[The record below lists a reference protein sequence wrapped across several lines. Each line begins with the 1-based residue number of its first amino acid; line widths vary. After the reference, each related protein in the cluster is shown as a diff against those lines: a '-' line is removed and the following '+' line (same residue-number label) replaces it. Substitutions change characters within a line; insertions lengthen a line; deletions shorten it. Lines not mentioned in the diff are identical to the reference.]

1 MQKLIESVGA
11 LTAKERRALAVMLKQ
26 KGINLYGIAP
36 MFRRDPQEPLLL
48 SYAQQRQWFLWQLE
62 PQAAT
67 YNIPLAL
74 GLRGTLERS
83 ALARA
88 LAQVVARHESLRTVF
103 VETPEGVR
111 QQVLAPF
118 AVELPVHEL
127 AAYAGGDVDARTEAF
142 LLAESGQGFDLAKGP
157 LLRAALLERATDDH
171 VLSLVLHHVV
181 ADAWSLQVLLE
192 ELARCYTAN
201 VQGAEAKLPA
211 LPVQYPDYA
220 LWQRQWMD
228 NGERERQLAYWGTQ
242 LADADQVL
250 QLPCDRPRPALPS
263 HAGGSVDAG
272 PGPQLAARLKALASE
287 QGVTLFV
294 LLLAAYQALLQR
306 LSGQQDIRVGVPNAN
321 RGRNETERLVGF
333 FVNTQVMRAQ
343 VRGDLPF
350 TALLAEAREA
360 ALQAQQHQ
368 DLPFEQLL
376 ETLHTERSLSHSALF
391 QVMFNHQRESRGAA
405 ATASTGLQLR
415 PLTQPVRSSK
425 FDLTLN
431 TLEHE
436 QGLDATLIYAS
447 ELFDAASAERIA
459 EQWRRVLQA
468 ICDDPQVR
476 IEALPLLESGQRLAL
491 LEAGEGA
498 REAFCASD
506 VVQLF
511 RAQAARHPQR
521 IALVA
526 AGQQMT
532 YAELEQRSE
541 RLAAYLQGC
550 GVGPE
555 IPVALALDRC
565 INLPLAILAVFK
577 AGGAYVPVDPD
588 AAAQRL
594 PEVLANCGAAL
605 LLSETHWLAQWTLP
619 VEVQALA
626 LDTLELA
633 GAPVPRPVALLAEQC
648 AYVIHTSGST
658 GRPKGVMVSH
668 GALANY
674 VQAVLRRLPMT
685 QVQSMALVS
694 SVAADLGH
702 TTLFGALCAGCT
714 LHLIDADAAMDAAAM
729 GRAMAGVDGLKI
741 VPSHLAALLDG
752 AVDAAQLPQRL
763 LVLGGEGAAPTLLA
777 RIAQLAPQCQVF
789 NHYGPTEATVGV
801 LAGLLDPGLPGLGQ
815 PLANCT
821 VRLLDDGLQPVAE
834 GLTGELYIGGAGL
847 ARGYL
852 GQPGLTAERFVPDP
866 HGVPGQRLYRSGDGV
881 RLVRGSLCYQGR
893 LDDQVKI
900 RGYRVEPAEV
910 AASLRALPGVRDAV
924 VLSVAGERGQQL
936 VAYVVGEVDGAQC
949 LAQLRERL
957 PEYLVPAHLLTLE
970 RLPLTANG
978 KLDRRALPQPQAAA
992 QRLYSAPQGEVELRI
1007 AQIWQDLLKVE
1018 RVGRQD
1024 NFFELGGDSI
1034 ISIQVVSRAREAGL
1048 LLNPKQLFL
1057 HQTVQGLAQVAERGQ
1072 AQAPVARG
1080 PERGIMPLLPIQAM
1094 FFASAVIDR
1103 HHWNQSVLL
1112 SVARP
1117 LQARALEQALQALV
1131 QHHDA
1136 LRLGFTEHDDG
1147 WRAEHRLAELAAPLL
1162 WQREVADAQAMH
1174 DECEVAQRSL
1184 DLAAGPLL
1192 RAVLFQLADGQQ
1204 RLLLVGHHLVVDGVS
1219 WRILLEDLQLAYQQA
1234 AEGQALTFAP
1244 RTSSFKHWAERLQ
1257 AQALSGALSAQ
1268 ADYWL
1273 GQPLPADLPAANP
1286 ACVPLQREASTVYS
1300 RLDADTTRRL
1310 LQEAPSAYRTRIQEL
1325 LLAALARV
1333 ICKWTGQA
1341 DTQVLL
1347 EGHGRE
1353 ALFDDVDLTRSVG
1366 WFTTKYPLALTPQ
1379 ATLGATIQAVKE
1391 QVRAV
1396 PDNGI
1401 GYGVLRYLGEPSTR
1415 AAFAGRALPRITF
1428 NYLGQFDNSFVA
1440 DAPGQAPLFGV
1451 AREASGSERSADT
1464 PLGNWL
1470 TLNGQVFDGQLSIGW
1485 IFSPRM
1491 FDAAQ
1496 VQGLAEA
1503 FGEQLRELVRHCCD
1517 PANAGLTPADVPL
1530 ARLSQA
1536 QLALLPV
1543 PAREVA
1549 DIYPLSPMQ
1558 QGMLFHSLEADA
1570 AALYINQ
1577 TCVPV
1582 EGLDVPRFAAAW
1594 DQALACHDVL
1604 RTRFWQHSG
1613 LAEPLQIVCRTAP
1626 SLVRVLDWRQRPVS
1640 EQALQALA
1648 EADCQEGFDPQQGP
1662 LMRVTVV
1669 RLDERRCHLIWTR
1682 HHILMD
1688 GWSSS
1693 RLLGEVLQAYQGRP
1707 VQAEGRFGDY
1717 IAWLQRQ
1724 GDAQGLEAF
1733 WRRQLAELDEVTE
1746 LAASCWPR
1754 PPAELVGHAALYL
1767 EWDTARTTQLRQAA
1781 QQLRVT
1787 PNTLIQGA
1795 WLLLLQ
1801 RFTGQ
1806 RRVCFGAT
1814 VAGRPASLP
1823 QAGSMLGL
1831 FINTLPIVQA
1841 PRPEQTVQAWLG
1853 ELQAANLEVREHEH
1867 ASLADIQRWAGQ
1879 AGRSLFDSI
1888 VVFENYPVDERLEEA
1903 VDGALRF
1910 GAATGRDVT
1919 NYPMDLAVNLGQ
1931 TLSIEFL
1938 YLRNRFTEASV
1949 ASIRAGFE
1957 RLLEGLLAAPE
1968 QPLGRLVLLAAE
1980 APQAGNELGPQGQ
1993 ALPLLVRLQE
2003 HARQRPQAPAL
2014 VCGDE
2019 RLSYAELERRANQLA
2034 QVLLARGVVAESR
2047 VGVALNR
2054 SVHTVVAFY
2063 AVLKTGAA
2071 YVPLDIDYPQERL
2084 QWIIDDSAMQHL
2096 ITQASL
2102 AERLPHTAAQRVELD
2117 RLDWQT
2123 LPAAAPRQSID
2134 EAQLAY
2140 LIYTSGSTG
2149 KPKGVAVTRGP
2160 LAMHCQAIIELYE
2173 MGPAT
2178 RELLFMSFAF
2188 DGAQE
2193 RWLSTLCAGGCL
2205 VLRDDALW
2213 TPEQTWDAL
2222 HAQAIDI
2229 ACFPPAY
2236 LKQLAEFAEQAGD
2249 PPPVRIYCFG
2259 GDAVAD
2265 ETFEQVRR
2273 SLRPQWITNGYGP
2286 TETVVTP
2293 MLWKAGADAHCQ
2305 AAYAPIGHRV
2315 GNRSLYVLDAQLDP
2329 LPDGVAGELY
2339 IGGEGLARGYH
2350 QRPGLTAERFVASPF
2365 EAGGRLYRTGDLV
2378 RRRADGLID
2387 YLGRLDHQVKIRG
2400 FRIEL
2405 GEVEARLRA
2414 LPGVEDSLVLAR
2426 DSEAGKRLVGYVLG
2440 APDLS
2445 GDDLR
2450 AALREQMPDY
2460 MVPVQILW
2468 LPAWPLNPAGK
2479 VDRLA
2484 LPDADLRA
2492 KAYVAPRNAL
2502 ERLLAQI
2509 WQDVLEIEQVG
2520 ITDNFFELGGDS
2532 LRTLK
2537 VLSKVRS
2544 QVQQPFELKLR
2555 DMLARPTIA
2564 QLSGYEEGVGGLD
2577 PLLALNSGD
2586 NGLPPLFCLHA
2597 GFGTVFDY
2605 EPLARRLEGHYRV
2618 FGLQC
2623 RMLLDRDWQDD
2634 DLASM
2639 AIDYAQY
2646 IRQRQPLGPYKLLGW
2661 SLGGSLA
2668 LLVAAELEKQGQTV
2682 AFLGLVDSFIPY
2694 AQAPA
2699 QDDWRDDLPAFL
2711 QQTCA
2716 VNVARERLPVHQP
2729 DLDALARLF
2738 ESLCQGR
2745 GADGF
2750 AADELARAYQVGL
2763 RLKALSR
2770 QPVALPR
2777 TRCAAQLWWRGD
2789 LPATLVESFEA
2800 SLHCA
2805 AAHARVSAGHY
2816 DMLADAS
2823 LLEQLQQRLALP
2835 VQS

>member
-74 GLRGTLERS
+74 GLRGALDRA

-118 AVELPVHEL
+118 AVALPVHQL
-127 AAYAGGDVDARTEAF
+127 AACADGDVEARTEAF
-142 LLAESGQGFDLAKGP
+142 LLSESGQGFDLAKGP

-201 VQGAEAKLPA
+201 VQGGEANLPA

-250 QLPCDRPRPALPS
+250 QLPCDRPRPLLPS
-263 HAGGSVDAG
+263 HAGASVDAS
-272 PGPQLAARLKALASE
+272 PGPQLAAQLKALAAD

-350 TALLAEAREA
+350 TVLLAEVREA
-360 ALQAQQHQ
+360 ALQAQQYQ

-376 ETLHTERSLSHSALF
+376 ETLHTERSLSHAALF

-405 ATASTGLQLR
+405 ATVSTGLQLR

-447 ELFDAASAERIA
+447 ELFDADTAERIA
-459 EQWRRVLQA
+459 GQWRQVLQA

-476 IEALPLLESGQRLAL
+476 IEALPLLAAEQRQAL
-491 LEAGEGA
+491 LEAGQGTPQ
-498 REAFCASD
+498 AFCADS
-506 VVQLF
+506 VLQLF
-511 RAQAARHPQR
+511 RAQAAQHPQR

-526 AGQQMT
+526 AGQQLS

-541 RLAAYLQGC
+541 HLAAWLQAH

-555 IPVALALDRC
+555 TPVALALDRG

-594 PEVLANCGAAL
+594 PEVLASSGATL
-605 LLSETHWLAQWTLP
+605 LLSETAWLGQWRLP
-619 VEVQALA
+619 AGVQALA

-633 GAPVPRPVALLAEQC
+633 AAPALRPVALAREQC

-674 VQAVLRRLPMT
+674 VQAVLQRLP

-714 LHLIDADAAMDAAAM
+714 LHLIAADAAMDAQAM
-729 GRAMAGVDGLKI
+729 ARAMVGVQALKI

-763 LVLGGEGAAPTLLA
+763 LVLGGEGAAPALLA

-801 LAGLLDPGLPGLGQ
+801 LAGLLDPDLPGLGQ
-815 PLANCT
+815 PLANCV
-821 VRLLDDGLQPVAE
+821 VRLLDDGLQPVAD
-834 GLTGELYIGGAGL
+834 GTTGELYIGGAGL
-847 ARGYL
+847 ARGYI

-866 HGVPGQRLYRSGDGV
+866 HGAPGQRLYRSGDGV
-881 RLVRGSLCYQGR
+881 RRLRGRLCYQGR

-900 RGYRVEPAEV
+900 RGYRVEPGEV
-910 AASLRALPGVRDAV
+910 AASLRALPGVQDAV
-924 VLSVAGERGQQL
+924 VLAMASERGQQL
-936 VAYVVGEVDGAQC
+936 VAYVVGAVDGGQC
-949 LAQLRERL
+949 LAQLRARL
-957 PEYLVPAHLLTLE
+957 PDYLVPAHLLTLE

-1072 AQAPVARG
+1072 AQAPLARG
-1080 PERGIMPLLPIQAM
+1080 PECGAMPLLPIQAM
-1094 FFASAVIDR
+1094 FFASAVVDR

-1117 LQARALEQALQALV
+1117 LQAQALEQALQALV

-1136 LRLGFTEHDDG
+1136 LRLGFTEHADG
-1147 WRAEHRLAELAAPLL
+1147 WRAEHRVAEVVAPLL

-1174 DECEVAQRSL
+1174 DACEAAQRSL

-1192 RAVLFQLADGQQ
+1192 RAVLLQLADGQQ
-1204 RLLLVGHHLVVDGVS
+1204 RLLLVAHHLVVDGVS

-1234 AEGQALTFAP
+1234 AEGQAPAFAP
-1244 RTSSFKHWAERLQ
+1244 RTTSFKHWAERLQ
-1257 AQALSGALSAQ
+1257 AQALGGALSAH

-1286 ACVPLQREASTVYS
+1286 ACVPLQREARTVYS

-1333 ICKWTGQA
+1333 ICQWTGQA

-1379 ATLGATIQAVKE
+1379 ASLGATIQAVKE

-1401 GYGVLRYLGEPSTR
+1401 GYGVLRYLGEPATR

-1428 NYLGQFDNSFVA
+1428 NYLGQFDNSFAA

-1485 IFSPRM
+1485 IFSPQM

-1503 FGEQLRELVRHCCD
+1503 FGDQLRELVRHCCD

-1626 SLVRVLDWRQRPVS
+1626 SLVRVLDWRQRTVS

-1648 EADCQEGFDPQQGP
+1648 EADCQEGFDLQQGP

-1669 RLDERRCHLIWTR
+1669 RLDDQRCQLIWTR

-1707 VQAEGRFGDY
+1707 VQAQGRFGDY

-1767 EWDTARTTQLRQAA
+1767 EWDAARTTQLRQAA

-1841 PRPEQTVQAWLG
+1841 PRPEQTVQAWLA

-1888 VVFENYPVDERLEEA
+1888 VVFENYPVDERLEEV

-1910 GAATGRDVT
+1910 GPATGRDVT

-1968 QPLGRLVLLAAE
+1968 QPLGRLAMLAAQ
-1980 APQAGNELGPQGQ
+1980 APQAGNALSPQGQ
-1993 ALPLLVRLQE
+1993 AMPLLARLQE

-2019 RLSYAELERRANQLA
+2019 CLSYAELERRANQLA
-2034 QVLLARGVVAESR
+2034 QVLLARGVLAESR

-2054 SVHTVVAFY
+2054 SVQTVVAFY

-2096 ITQASL
+2096 VTQASL

-2123 LPAAAPRQSID
+2123 LPAAAPQQRID

-2149 KPKGVAVTRGP
+2149 KPKGVAITRGP
-2160 LAMHCQAIIELYE
+2160 LAMHCQAIMALYE

-2205 VLRDDALW
+2205 VLRDDTLW
-2213 TPEQTWDAL
+2213 TPEQTWNAL

-2273 SLRPQWITNGYGP
+2273 SLRAQWITNGYGP

-2293 MLWKAGADAHCQ
+2293 MLWKAGADDHCQ

-2414 LPGVEDSLVLAR
+2414 LPGVDDSLVLAR

-2440 APDLS
+2440 APGLS

-2468 LPAWPLNPAGK
+2468 LPRWPLNPAGK

-2492 KAYVAPRNAL
+2492 KTYVAPRNAL
-2502 ERLLAQI
+2502 ERLLTQI

-2544 QVQQPFELKLR
+2544 QVEQPFELKLR

-2564 QLSGYEEGVGGLD
+2564 QLSGYEEGGGGLD
-2577 PLLALNSGD
+2577 PLLALNAGG
-2586 NGLPPLFCLHA
+2586 NGLPALFCLHA

-2605 EPLARRLEGHYRV
+2605 EPLARRLQGRYRV

-2646 IRQRQPLGPYKLLGW
+2646 IRQRQPQGPYQLLGW

-2668 LLVAAELEKQGQTV
+2668 LLVAAELEKQGQAV

-2694 AQAPA
+2694 AQVPA

-2711 QQTCA
+2711 RQACGVHVTPQS
-2716 VNVARERLPVHQP
+2716 LPAAEP
-2729 DLDALARLF
+2729 GLDALVRLF
-2738 ESLCQGR
+2738 DTLCQGR
-2745 GADGF
+2745 GAEGF
-2750 AADELARAYQVGL
+2750 GADELARAYQVGL

-2770 QPVALPR
+2770 QPQVLPR
-2777 TRCAAQLWWRGD
+2777 TRCSAELWWRED
-2789 LPATLVESFEA
+2789 LPATLVEGFEA

-2805 AAHARVSAGHY
+2805 PGHVRVSAGHY

-2823 LLEQLQQRLALP
+2823 LLEQLQQRLELR
-2835 VQS
+2835 VS